1 MSLKDEINYVKEEL
15 SGDEKL
21 LESAFRLERLY
32 KKHKRKI
39 WVAGALLVLG
49 FGGQALYGVYRDYR
63 LAQAN
68 EALLILQK
76 QPEDRAALER
86 LKSDNP
92 RLYALYTYAKA
103 VEKGQA
109 KALEALETSGDPLL
123 KDLSRYHV
131 SVLSEQAGDSR
142 YYTDLSRVE
151 KAYLALKA
159 GKKAEAK
166 TQLALVSENSPVAPI
181 ARLLRHY
188 TITQ

>member
-1 MSLKDEINYVKEEL
+1 
-15 SGDEKL
+15 
-21 LESAFRLERLY
+21 
-32 KKHKRKI
+32 
-39 WVAGALLVLG
+39 
-49 FGGQALYGVYRDYR
+49 
-63 LAQAN
+63 
-68 EALLILQK
+68 
-76 QPEDRAALER
+76 
-86 LKSDNP
+86 
-92 RLYALYTYAKA
+92 
-103 VEKGQA
+103 
-109 KALEALETSGDPLL
+109 L